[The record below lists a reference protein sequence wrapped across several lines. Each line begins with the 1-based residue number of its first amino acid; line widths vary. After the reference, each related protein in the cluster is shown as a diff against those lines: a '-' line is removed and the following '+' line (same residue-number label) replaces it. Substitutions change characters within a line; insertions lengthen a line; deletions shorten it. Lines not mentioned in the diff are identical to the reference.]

1 MTKQSKPVRIAREL
15 SVGEV
20 AERCGVAVSTLHFY
34 ESKGLIS
41 SSRNRGNQRRYPRAV
56 LRRIAVIKVAQSTG
70 VPLSAIR
77 DALTTL
83 PDNRTP
89 TARDWARL
97 SAKWRADLDERIDRL
112 TRLRDHLGGCIGCGC
127 LSLKTCPLRNP
138 GDKAAAQGPGA
149 RLFDR

>member
-41 SSRNRGNQRRYPRAV
+41 SLRNRGNQRRYPRAV
-56 LRRIAVIKVAQSTG
+56 LRRIAVIKVAQGTG

>member
-1 MTKQSKPVRIAREL
+1 MTKQNQPVRIAREL

-70 VPLSAIR
+70 VPLLAIR
-77 DALTTL
+77 DALAML
-83 PDNRTP
+83 PGNRAP
-89 TARDWARL
+89 TAKDWARL
-97 SAKWRADLDERIDRL
+97 SATWRADLDERIDRL

-138 GDKAAAQGPGA
+138 ADRAAAQGPGA